1 MRFALATVA
10 LAGAALAHGHE
21 EEAQSTVYS
30 TEYYTITSCAP
41 EVPDCP
47 ASSTVVTSSVVE
59 MTTSTVYS
67 TTTKTI
73 TDCPD
78 TVSNCPADSTTV
90 VTETVAVSTTVCPVE
105 PTETPEVPEPTET
118 PGSPEETETESP
130 ETPEETETPEVPEPT
145 GSVIPP
151 PAVSSTLVTEAPA
164 CPTTSVK
171 TIKTSITTVIPT
183 IIYETVEVPCETE
196 TPPAQSTPSSVPT
209 GTRPGGPVETA
220 GAATFGASALFAA
233 AAGLFALMA

>member
-47 ASSTVVTSSVVE
+47 ASATVVTSSVVSL
-59 MTTSTVYS
+59 TTSTVYS

-105 PTETPEVPEPTET
+105 PTETPEQ
-118 PGSPEETETESP
+118 PEETATESP
-130 ETPEETETPEVPEPT
+130 EEPEETETPEVPEPS
-145 GSVIPP
+145 GSFVEPP
-151 PAVSSTLVTEAPA
+151 VVSSTLVTEAPA

-183 IIYETVEVPCETE
+183 IIYETVEVPCETAA
-196 TPPAQSTPSSVPT
+196 PPQSTPSSVPT
-209 GTRPGGPVETA
+209 GTRPGGPIETA

>member
-47 ASSTVVTSSVVE
+47 ASATVVTSSVVSL
-59 MTTSTVYS
+59 TTSTVYS

-105 PTETPEVPEPTET
+105 PTETETPEQPEETATESPEEPTET
-118 PGSPEETETESP
+118 PS
-130 ETPEETETPEVPEPT
+130 VPEPS
-145 GSVIPP
+145 GSFVQPP
-151 PAVSSTLVTEAPA
+151 VVSSTLVTEAPA

-183 IIYETVEVPCETE
+183 IIYETVEVPCETAA
-196 TPPAQSTPSSVPT
+196 PPPQSTPSSVPT
-209 GTRPGGPVETA
+209 GTNPGGPIETA

>member
-47 ASSTVVTSSVVE
+47 ATATVVTSSVVSL
-59 MTTSTVYS
+59 TTSTVYS

-105 PTETPEVPEPTET
+105 PTETPEQ
-118 PGSPEETETESP
+118 PEETATESP
-130 ETPEETETPEVPEPT
+130 EEPTETETPEVPEPS
-145 GSVIPP
+145 GSFVEPP
-151 PAVSSTLVTEAPA
+151 VVSSTLVTEAPA

-209 GTRPGGPVETA
+209 GTRPGGPIETA

>member
-47 ASSTVVTSSVVE
+47 ASATVVTSSVVSL
-59 MTTSTVYS
+59 TTSTVYS

-105 PTETPEVPEPTET
+105 PTETPEQ
-118 PGSPEETETESP
+118 PEETATESP
-130 ETPEETETPEVPEPT
+130 EEPTETETPEVPEPS
-145 GSVIPP
+145 GSFVEPP
-151 PAVSSTLVTEAPA
+151 VVSSTLVTEAPA

-209 GTRPGGPVETA
+209 GTRPGGPIETA

>member
-10 LAGAALAHGHE
+10 LAAGALAHGHE

-41 EVPDCP
+41 DVPDCP
-47 ASSTVVTSSVVE
+47 ASATVVSSSVVS

-105 PTETPEVPEPTET
+105 PTITETPEQPEETATESPEEPTET
-118 PGSPEETETESP
+118 PS
-130 ETPEETETPEVPEPT
+130 VPEPS
-145 GSVIPP
+145 GSFVQPP
-151 PAVSSTLVTEAPA
+151 VLSSTLVTEAPA

-183 IIYETVEVPCETE
+183 IIYETIEVPCETAA
-196 TPPAQSTPSSVPT
+196 PPPPQSTPSSVPT
-209 GTRPGGPVETA
+209 GTRPGGPIETA